1 MGELEIMIR
10 RTVKSGR
17 GEAEQLDGNQL
28 RTRETRA
35 LLLRAAERIFVRD
48 GYEKADLNEIAA
60 AAGRTKGAIYAHF
73 KSKEELFLALFEQRT
88 RCGAARFEGMLAGS
102 RNLKQNRMILRDMV
116 LGILNDKAWLI
127 LLLEFKLYA
136 VRNPKSIKRLRTI
149 YKSTYSPDSTG
160 YSALF
165 GQDTERMSALVLLLP
180 ILSAVT
186 VEKQFAPDLLDDTV
200 LKDAVS
206 RIFSA
211 LVG

>member
-1 MGELEIMIR
+1 MIR
-10 RTVKSGR
+10 RTAKSATGK
-17 GEAEQLDGNQL
+17 AEHLDGNQL

-35 LLLRAAERIFVRD
+35 LLIRAAEKIFVRD

-73 KSKEELFLALFEQRT
+73 KNKEELFLALFEQRT
-88 RCGAARFEGMLAGS
+88 RDGAARFEGMLAGS

-116 LGILNDKAWLI
+116 LGIILNDKAWLI

-136 VRNPKSIKRLRTI
+136 VRNPKSIKRLRAI
-149 YKSTYSPDSTG
+149 YKSTYSPDSTR
-160 YSALF
+160 YAALF
-165 GQDTERMSALVLLLP
+165 GQDKERMSALVLLLP

-186 VEKQFAPDLLDDTV
+186 VEKQFAPDLLDDAV

-206 RIFSA
+206 RVFGA